1 MKNNITSVKLLWQL
15 ANDSIT
21 LNLERTKLSFVK
33 KLTIIFSAAA
43 FYFIAIILAII
54 IFIFLSM
61 AICQILHQS
70 IQNIS
75 YVYLLI
81 AGLYVALLVLIYIL
95 RKWLFLNPI
104 SRFLSR
110 HILNPHKNT

>member
-1 MKNNITSVKLLWQL
+1 MKDNIISVKILWQL
-15 ANDSIT
+15 ANDYFA

-33 KLTIIFSAAA
+33 KLTILFSLAT
-43 FYFIAIILAII
+43 FYFIAIILTII

-61 AICQILHQS
+61 ALCQILHQT

-75 YVYLLI
+75 YTYLII

-110 HILNPHKNT
+110 LIFNQHKNT

>member
-1 MKNNITSVKLLWQL
+1 MKNNIISVKILWQL
-15 ANDSIT
+15 ANDYFV

-33 KLTIIFSAAA
+33 KLTLLFSATA
-43 FYFIAIILAII
+43 FYFIAIIMAII

-61 AICQILHQS
+61 ALCQILHQS

-75 YVYLLI
+75 YVYLII
-81 AGLYVALLVLIYIL
+81 AGLYVTLLIMIYIL

-104 SRFLSR
+104 SRFLSKL
-110 HILNPHKNT
+110 ILNPQKNT